1 MTAIIS
7 TKEFRTN
14 QKKYFDLAVNGNVC
28 IKRGENMFY
37 LSRAP
42 MELQY
47 SEQPICKDNSDLDTA
62 ITGDELRRR
71 LHQRI
76 HAKFIKRV

>member
-1 MTAIIS
+1 MTVVS

-37 LSRAP
+37 LSCAP
-42 MELQY
+42 IEPQY
-47 SEQPICKDNSDLDTA
+47 PVQPVCEDNSDLDIA
-62 ITGDELRRR
+62 ITGDELRKR
-71 LHQRI
+71 LHRRI
-76 HAKFIKRV
+76 HAKFATRV